1 MQKDST
7 REKMFNHIPVSTPI
21 METAHEDNLHF
32 YKINGVKYPSITTI
46 LHSFPNPGIEIW
58 KLKTPN
64 WKDIQ
69 DESFKVGTQ
78 LHKNIEYYLQ
88 NETELDFDDV
98 LDRNL
103 FSNLLPDLDKI
114 NNIRCQER
122 YLYEPNLRVAGSVD
136 CIAEYDGELCVIDFK
151 NSRKEKKNWMVKKS
165 GYYEQITAYSLMA
178 RHCANLEIEK
188 GIILIA
194 SCDGKVNKY
203 EININEYVD
212 NLVNIIEQYENN
224 LS

>member
-1 MQKDST
+1 MK
-7 REKMFNHIPVSTPI
+7 FNHIPIQTPI
-21 METAHEDNLHF
+21 METAHKDNLHF
-32 YKINGVKYPSITTI
+32 YISPDGKKYPSITSI

-58 KLKTPN
+58 KSKTPN
-64 WKDIQ
+64 WKEIQ
-69 DESFKVGTQ
+69 QESFDVGTE
-78 LHKNIEYYLQ
+78 LHNMIECYLKNDYVPLN
-88 NETELDFDDV
+88 NEKSI
-98 LDRNL
+98 NL
-103 FSNLLPDLDKI
+103 FHNIYPELNKI
-114 NNIRCQER
+114 DNIRCQER
-122 YLYEPNLRVAGSVD
+122 YLYEPNLRVAGTVD
-136 CIAEYDGELCVIDFK
+136 CIAEYDGVLSVIDFK